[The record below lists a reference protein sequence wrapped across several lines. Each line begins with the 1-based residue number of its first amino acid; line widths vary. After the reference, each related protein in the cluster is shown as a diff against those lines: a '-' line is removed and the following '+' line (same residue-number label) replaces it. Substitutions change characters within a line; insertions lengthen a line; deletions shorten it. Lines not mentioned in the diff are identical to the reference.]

1 MSDLCGNEHDIRVQ
15 KGRKRIVL
23 LGSSS
28 GRNAGDA
35 ALIEAIMS
43 DIVSE
48 AGEVEFLI
56 PTIKPNFIKR
66 SYPGLPVRPVSM
78 LPWHLSV
85 KMIGLPTFLA
95 IRSAD
100 AVLIFD
106 AILFDKNLYNPLFNH
121 VTALAMFIPYAR
133 RGNKLTGLYNVSVGP
148 FDTKTGLKLL
158 ARIAKNCDFITVR
171 DSDSGKLLESVG
183 IDKKKIVQTS
193 DAALN
198 VRSADDARV
207 AEILCDERIKLDK
220 PLIGVNINS
229 YLGSWLKDKKH
240 QVNRKEFLGSLA
252 QSLNEIKSKAGAN
265 LVFFVTQVMDQGITE
280 DLISR
285 LANPDEV
292 GLVSN
297 LKYSC
302 NEIAGVMARL
312 DYFMG
317 MRLHSIILACSVY
330 TPVMGLIYHHKVRS
344 FLSEIGFEGSR
355 LELEEIVSGGL
366 PPFFMEFWNNRGEAK
381 KKLTVNVSKL
391 KIDAKKAAT
400 LFVQMIT

>member
-1 MSDLCGNEHDIRVQ
+1 MSGLYGNGHVSRVQ
-15 KGRKRIVL
+15 KRKKRIVL

-35 ALIEAIMS
+35 AIIEAIMS
-43 DIVSE
+43 DILSE
-48 AGEVEFLI
+48 TGEVEFLI
-56 PTIKPNFIKR
+56 PTIKPDFVKR
-66 SYPGLPVRPVSM
+66 GYPGFPVRPVSM

-106 AILFDKNLYNPLFNH
+106 AILFDKSLYNPLFNH

-133 RGNKLTGLYNVSVGP
+133 RRNKLTGLYNVSVGP
-148 FDTKTGLKLL
+148 FDTKTGLRLL
-158 ARIAKNCDFITVR
+158 ARIAENCDFVTVR
-171 DSDSGKLLESVG
+171 DSYSGRLLESVG
-183 IDKKKIVQTS
+183 IGEKNIVQTS

-198 VRSADDARV
+198 VRSANDERV
-207 AEILCDERIKLDK
+207 TEILNNERIKLDK
-220 PLIGVNINS
+220 PLIGININS
-229 YLGSWLKDKKH
+229 YLGSWLKDEKH
-240 QVNRKEFLGSLA
+240 QVKREEFLGSLA
-252 QSLNEIKSKAGAN
+252 QSLNKIKSLANAN
-265 LVFFVTQVMDQGITE
+265 LVFFVTQIMDHGITE
-280 DLISR
+280 DLISK

-312 DYFMG
+312 DYFIG

-344 FLSEIGFEGSR
+344 FLSEIGFGGSR
-355 LELEEIVSGGL
+355 LELEEIIGGGL
-366 PPFFMEFWNNRGEAK
+366 PPFFMELWNNRVEAK
-381 KKLTVNVSKL
+381 NKLTVNVSKL

-400 LFVQMIT
+400 FFVQMIT

>member
-1 MSDLCGNEHDIRVQ
+1 M
-15 KGRKRIVL
+15 KKIVL

-56 PTIKPNFIKR
+56 PTIKPDFIKR
-66 SYPGLPVRPVSM
+66 SYHGLPVRPVSM

-95 IRSAD
+95 IRKAD

-106 AILFDKNLYNPLFNH
+106 AILFDKSLYNPLFNH
-121 VTALAMFIPYAR
+121 VTALALYIPYAK
-133 RGNKLTGLYNVSVGP
+133 GKNKLTGLYNVSIGP
-148 FDTKTGLKLL
+148 FNMKTGLKLL
-158 ARIAKNCDFITVR
+158 ERIVRNCDFITVR
-171 DSDSGKLLESVG
+171 DSDSGRLLESVG
-183 IDKKKIVQTS
+183 VDKEKIVQTS

-198 VRSADDARV
+198 VGSADDVRV
-207 AEILCDERIKLDK
+207 AEILSSERIKLDK

-229 YLGSWLKDKKH
+229 YLGSWLKGRQH
-240 QVNRKEFLGSLA
+240 QVNRKEFLSSLA
-252 QSLNEIKSKAGAN
+252 GSLNEIKSTADAN
-265 LVFFVTQVMDQGITE
+265 LVFFVTQVMDQSITE
-280 DLISR
+280 DLISG

-297 LKYSC
+297 VKYSC

-312 DYFMG
+312 HYFMG
-317 MRLHSIILACSVY
+317 MRLHSIILACSVF

-344 FLSEIGFEGSR
+344 FLSEIGFEGSK
-355 LELEEIVSGGL
+355 LELEEVVSGRL
-366 PPFFMEFWNNRGEAK
+366 PSFFMNLWSDRNEAK
-381 KKLTVNVSKL
+381 KRLTTNVLGL
-391 KIDAKKAAT
+391 KVDAKKAAT
-400 LFVQMIT
+400 LFAQRIT